1 MNRFQTTLAVLL
13 ISAGIAGWQF
23 WKQTDLGNPPAT
35 GQEAAAVE
43 PLAHTAEREFS
54 AGSQPEVSAVVED
67 QAVAAAELQPDNC
80 TWETVYV
87 TDAETGEV
95 REPGRCVPDYPPEPD
110 PYESFSSDTLANMV
124 YGDAHAAE
132 VLGLR
137 LLSSDEMFQEALG
150 LTLLYRSVALSGDTE
165 ALRKAI
171 GKRYAYTKIDGAV
184 QTGNLKQLL
193 ILSIVG
199 KTLGDERFQPEAVES
214 LLLSADTNPDTIA
227 ALRVGA
233 AKVLEQMAEIQTEVT
248 GNSTIREAIDN
259 A

>member
-1 MNRFQTTLAVLL
+1 MNRVHTFLAVML
-13 ISAGIAGWQF
+13 IAAGIVGWQI
-23 WKQTDLGNPPAT
+23 WMHTDLKQIVPVEENPPA
-35 GQEAAAVE
+35 AE
-43 PLAHTAEREFS
+43 PLALNAQPAEATAGVTTDS
-54 AGSQPEVSAVVED
+54 AATEDRMPAAQIFQPGH
-67 QAVAAAELQPDNC
+67 C
-80 TWETVYV
+80 TWETVFV
-87 TDAETGEV
+87 TDPETGDV
-95 REPGRCVPDYPPEPD
+95 REPRRCVPDHPAEPD
-110 PYESFSSDTLANMV
+110 PYESFGSDTLANMA

-171 GKRYAYTKIDGAV
+171 GKRYAYTSIDGAV

-199 KTLGDERFQPEAVES
+199 KTLGDERFQPESVES
-214 LLLSADTNPDTIA
+214 LLLSAHTNPDTIA

-233 AKVLEQMAEIQTEVT
+233 VKVLEQMAEIQTEVT